1 MPAAELNAET
11 IELLS
16 SMDSFFIQQRL
27 RLVEAVTQGCFEQ
40 PNVYDVFDHTTNKRV
55 MVSQKSSMMIGLA
68 FSAFDRI
75 LC

>member
-27 RLVEAVTQGCFEQ
+27 RLVEAVSMGCFEQ

-55 MVSQKSSMMIGLA
+55 MVSWMSLMMDLT
-68 FSAFDRI
+68 FSVFDRI